1 MGMIIG
7 EPGIGKTVLLDMF
20 VAQVRAIEQ
29 VWVGRGQCIEHSWS
43 RGAVC
48 PSWEALGRL

>member
-1 MGMIIG
+1 MIIG

-29 VWVGRGQCIEHSWS
+29 VWVGRGQCIEHY
-43 RGAVC
+43 GAGE
-48 PSWEALGRL
+48 PYLPLLGGPGSPL